1 MEVPFPSGELAA
13 AEEERKNLS
22 LRPEGGGETGGG
34 EAASR
39 ELKIGRAHV

>member
-22 LRPEGGGETGGG
+22 LRPEGGGETGIMVKQKKKKKD
-34 EAASR
+34 R
-39 ELKIGRAHV
+39 